1 MWRSRRSTFLY
12 IQKGGTDRHE
22 VRTGFVR
29 IGTRTHLSR
38 FLLSISVSLWSW
50 GESLI
55 VADGSLKS
63 NTATNESWMA
73 KVYLRNYSNGQL
85 GLNFCS
91 NFCLEDPPVPLF
103 VIGGSH
109 ISSRICIRNDRSVY
123 SIGGLYY
130 PAERTLIE
138 CVRRQEQQL
147 QEVVF
152 TTQLCL
158 LWFQADR
165 IGPIQ
170 LRITYIKPFRL
181 SMIVTRFNDPLLCKV
196 KAKRKWVI
204 RRERIADSYLLFC
217 QDKMLYKWN

>member
-1 MWRSRRSTFLY
+1 MWRSRRSTFVY

-38 FLLSISVSLWSW
+38 FLLSISVPLWSW

-109 ISSRICIRNDRSVY
+109 ISSRICIRNDRSEY

-138 CVRRQEQQL
+138 CVRRQRTTATRSDIYNTTL
-147 QEVVF
+147 FVVISSRQNW
-152 TTQLCL
+152 TDSIGNYK
-158 LWFQADR
+158 FQAVSTFDDCYT
-165 IGPIQ
+165 I
-170 LRITYIKPFRL
+170 
-181 SMIVTRFNDPLLCKV
+181 
-196 KAKRKWVI
+196 
-204 RRERIADSYLLFC
+204 
-217 QDKMLYKWN
+217 